1 MTCDDEAQKV
11 EAKWE
16 AIEDV
21 TAELAVARKKLKSK
35 LAVSL
40 VMCGG
45 GAAATLVGGGLVA
58 IIGGGAACIAA
69 LLDADDAATDYG
81 HAVAKSKLTHQRH
94 AQALMEE
101 LMCLSHCSP
110 QDPP

>member
-16 AIEDV
+16 AIED
-21 TAELAVARKKLKSK
+21 AASELAVARTKLKNSLK
-35 LAVSL
+35 ESL
-40 VMCGG
+40 VMCAGG
-45 GAAATLVGGGLVA
+45 TVATLLGGGLVA
-58 IIGGGAACIAA
+58 LIGGGAACIAA
-69 LLDADDAATDYG
+69 LLDADDAAADYG
-81 HAVAKSKLTHQRH
+81 HAVAKSKLAHQRH